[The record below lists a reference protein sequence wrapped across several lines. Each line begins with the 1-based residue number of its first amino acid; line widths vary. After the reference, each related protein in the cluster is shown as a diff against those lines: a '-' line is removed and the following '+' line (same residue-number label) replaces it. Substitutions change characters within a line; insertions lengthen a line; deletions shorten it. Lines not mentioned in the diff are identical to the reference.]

1 MPPGASAQCP
11 GAPRNGHCQRVEI
24 PLRWTA
30 SRVVAVSRVG
40 PESSMPGPTKRK
52 TGTSRKAEAK
62 RPAVDD
68 ARARYVPGLLMSLKR
83 LVETP
88 GDSTTRRP
96 TAAPG

>member
-1 MPPGASAQCP
+1 
-11 GAPRNGHCQRVEI
+11 
-24 PLRWTA
+24 
-30 SRVVAVSRVG
+30 
-40 PESSMPGPTKRK
+40 MPGPTKRK

-88 GDSTTRRP
+88 GGFDYTPSDCRAWMKATGFRK
-96 TAAPG
+96 TAVVALTPAESMVIGSK